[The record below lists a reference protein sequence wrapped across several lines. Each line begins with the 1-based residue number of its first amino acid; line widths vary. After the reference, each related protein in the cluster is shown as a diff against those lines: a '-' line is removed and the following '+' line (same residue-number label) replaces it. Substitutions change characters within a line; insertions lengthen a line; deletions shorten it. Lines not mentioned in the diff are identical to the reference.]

1 MKIIV
6 EPSCATP
13 LAIVLRNKEFFKGKN
28 VALVLT
34 GKLNDCFIFFQ
45 VAMWILEILR
55 SPLEVYWNELFIKI
69 FKFFNY
75 FLKNK
80 GFYKYDKFYFYIFI

>member
-34 GKLNDCFIFFQ
+34 GKLNDCLYFFRWQ
-45 VAMWILEILR
+45 CG
-55 SPLEVYWNELFIKI
+55 Y
-69 FKFFNY
+69 
-75 FLKNK
+75 
-80 GFYKYDKFYFYIFI
+80 